1 MQSWPNFHPGL
12 SRCSL
17 YARGRPL
24 ETSFFDGVSIPV
36 FVIHICAENHS
47 RSVDSQR
54 CAHQI
59 YAAMSPSPTTALPY
73 GITNNVGRGLING
86 HGEKRLDLTV
96 LGLNSGTSM
105 DGIDCALCRFRQ
117 DSVGSP
123 MHFELLAYDEV
134 PLEPKIKKRV
144 MEMILHNRTTPEEL
158 SEVNVL
164 LGETFAAAVEEFSRK
179 QSVPLEE
186 IDVLGSHGQTIWLL
200 SMPEP
205 GHTKSSLTMAEGAF
219 LASRT
224 GITSV
229 TDFRIS
235 DQAAGRQGAPLIAF
249 FDSLVLHHP
258 TKLRACQNIGGIAN
272 VCFIP
277 PDKDGQLNPDFFDF
291 DTGPGN
297 VFIDAAVRYFTNGE
311 REYDKNGEMGA
322 AGTVDQEIVNEFLQT
337 FPYFK
342 LEPPKTTGREVF
354 RDTLA
359 HEIIEQGKA
368 KGMSPND
375 IVATITRITA
385 QAIVE
390 HYQRYMPQGH
400 GPLAEIFMCGG
411 GAKNPN
417 ITRYMQQAFPDTR
430 IVMLDEA
437 GIPSD
442 AKEAITFAWQG
453 MEAIVGRSI
462 PVPSRVETQKL
473 QVLGKVSP
481 GQNYRRVMRHGM
493 DFGAGSDHLQP
504 VAEVVNYVGGKIF
517 NNKW

>member
-1 MQSWPNFHPGL
+1 MPSSSTNGL
-12 SRCSL
+12 
-17 YARGRPL
+17 A
-24 ETSFFDGVSIPV
+24 
-36 FVIHICAENHS
+36 N
-47 RSVDSQR
+47 
-54 CAHQI
+54 
-59 YAAMSPSPTTALPY
+59 
-73 GITNNVGRGLING
+73 GLTNG
-86 HGEKRLDLTV
+86 HTNGHTNGQHVTGLDLTV

-117 DSVGSP
+117 ESPEAP

-134 PLEPKIKKRV
+134 PLAPKIKKRV
-144 MEMILHNRTTPEEL
+144 MNMILHNKTTPEEL

-164 LGETFAAAVEEFSRK
+164 LGETFADAVKEFSQK
-179 QSVPLEE
+179 QGVPLEK

-205 GHTKSSLTMAEGAF
+205 GQTKSALTMAEGAF

-229 TDFRIS
+229 TDFRVS

-277 PDKDGQLNPDFFDF
+277 PDKDGKLNPEYFDF

-311 REYDKNGEMGA
+311 QEYDKNGEMGA
-322 AGTVDQEIVNEFLQT
+322 AGTVDQDMVDEFLQT
-337 FPYFK
+337 HPYFA

-354 RDTLA
+354 RDTIA
-359 HEIIEQGKA
+359 HDLIERGIA
-368 KGMSPND
+368 KGLSAND
-375 IVATITRITA
+375 VVATITRITA

-390 HYQRYMPQGH
+390 HYQRYMPREY

-417 ITRYMQQAFPDTR
+417 ITRHLQAAFPETR
-430 IVMLDEA
+430 ILMLDEA
-437 GIPSD
+437 GIPAD

-453 MEAIVGRSI
+453 MEAVVGRSI
-462 PVPSRVETQKL
+462 PVPSRVETQR
-473 QVLGKVSP
+473 QFVLGKVSA
-481 GQNYRRVMRHGM
+481 GDNYRKIMRHGM
-493 DFGAGSDHLQP
+493 AFGAERDHLEP
-504 VAEVVNYVGGKIF
+504 VTELVNYVEGKVF
-517 NNKW
+517 DNNW